1 MRLRHALLGL
11 PIALC
16 QSPLAVADT
25 QPRIALIAN
34 APLVR
39 VSPQPAG
46 RHFVDLPAL
55 EYSFDIDAQCNDD
68 WVAESLFLNVA
79 DTRLRFNAEQLAA
92 NQHDRTVLRV
102 SERQLAPIA
111 VHDFCAIENVGNAGA
126 SAGSGAA
133 AGNAPTE
140 GSVHF
145 AAQELTIIAA
155 LSAHASLR
163 CANDSQQRVT
173 YVSQPLDLTLACG
186 DADVSEV
193 AD

>member
-1 MRLRHALLGL
+1 MLGL
-11 PIALC
+11 PFALC
-16 QSPLAVADT
+16 QSPLTVADT
-25 QPRIALIAN
+25 QPRIALTAN

-46 RHFVDLPAL
+46 RHFINLPAL
-55 EYSFDIDAQCNDD
+55 DYSFNIDARCSDD
-68 WVAESLFLNVA
+68 WIAESLFLNVA
-79 DTRLRFNAEQLAA
+79 DTRLRFNAQQLAG
-92 NQHDRTVLRV
+92 NQHDRLVLRV

-111 VHDFCAIENVGNAGA
+111 VHDFCAIESTDA
-126 SAGSGAA
+126 SAGSGSV

-140 GSVHF
+140 APVRLD
-145 AAQELTIIAA
+145 ARELKISAA

-163 CANDSQQRVT
+163 CASDTQQKVT

-186 DADVSEV
+186 DTDPSQV